1 MSSMPSSSSGVTR
14 TDNAG
19 NYGVLAEASVPIPW
33 PVALACRLGDYLELA
48 KPRISVLV
56 LVCVSVG
63 FALGSQGT
71 VQFPL
76 LAHALF
82 GIALVA
88 AASSALNQ
96 FLERDTDRLMPRTAR
111 RPLPSGRL
119 MAAEVLMFGILSG
132 VLGILY
138 LASFTNLVTALLTAL
153 TLLIYVFIYT
163 PLKRTTALC
172 TAIGAIPG
180 ALPPVLGWTAAGGP
194 LNIEAFCLFGIL
206 FLWQFP
212 HFLAIAWIYR
222 EQYAKAQLRMLPTR
236 RHGVTGF
243 LATGY
248 ALALLP
254 VSLLPARYGLAG
266 NAFFLTA
273 VILGIGY
280 CLCAVRFMR
289 HETAQTARGLL
300 WSSLLYLP
308 LLLFA
313 LTWDHFR
320 LLQ

>member
-1 MSSMPSSSSGVTR
+1 MSNMPSPPTSVSR
-14 TDNAG
+14 TETGG

-33 PVALACRLGDYLELA
+33 PVAVAGRLGDYLELT
-48 KPRISVLV
+48 KPRIAVMVLV
-56 LVCVSVG
+56 SVSVG

-88 AASSALNQ
+88 AGSSALNQ
-96 FLERDTDRLMPRTAR
+96 FLEKETDRLMPRTAR
-111 RPLPSGRL
+111 RPLPAGRL
-119 MAAEVLMFGILSG
+119 MAGEVLAFGILSG
-132 VLGILY
+132 VMGVLY
-138 LASFTNLVTALLTAL
+138 LASYVNLLTALLTGL
-153 TLLIYVFIYT
+153 TLLIYVLIYT

-172 TAIGAIPG
+172 TTVGAIPG
-180 ALPPVLGWTAAGGP
+180 ALPPVLGWTAAGGE
-194 LNIEAFCLFGIL
+194 LGLEAFSLFGIL

-212 HFLAIAWIYR
+212 HFLAIGWLYR
-222 EQYAKAQLRMLPTR
+222 EQYQKADLKMLPTR
-236 RHGVTGF
+236 RQGVTGV

-248 ALALLP
+248 AVALLP

-266 NAFFLTA
+266 DAFFLTA
-273 VILGIGY
+273 FILGLGY
-280 CLCAVRFMR
+280 CLCAMRFMR
-289 HETAQTARGLL
+289 SETIQTARGLL